1 MRRKE
6 LADGAGLN
14 GLRRATENGVWI
26 IAIPRRLNDTELS
39 WEEFQDNLILRYGIV
54 PLNLPIDWVGCV
66 KKLLVPHALSCPKGG
81 LVLARHND
89 AAKEWG
95 ALSTQSINTSDISYK
110 PKINNGTVQGE
121 RNRDRAR
128 VATGEREGGEQDD
141 KEGATGQATVPD
153 KSRAD
158 ASIHGLWKW
167 GTTDLFDM
175 RIVNLDVGSYLRQ
188 TSAKALAMAE
198 KDKKDK

>member
-1 MRRKE
+1 M
-6 LADGAGLN
+6 
-14 GLRRATENGVWI
+14 
-26 IAIPRRLNDTELS
+26 
-39 WEEFQDNLILRYGIV
+39 
-54 PLNLPIDWVGCV
+54 
-66 KKLLVPHALSCPKGG
+66 
-81 LVLARHND
+81 
-89 AAKEWG
+89 
-95 ALSTQSINTSDISYK
+95 
-110 PKINNGTVQGE
+110 
-121 RNRDRAR
+121 
-128 VATGEREGGEQDD
+128 
-141 KEGATGQATVPD
+141 PD